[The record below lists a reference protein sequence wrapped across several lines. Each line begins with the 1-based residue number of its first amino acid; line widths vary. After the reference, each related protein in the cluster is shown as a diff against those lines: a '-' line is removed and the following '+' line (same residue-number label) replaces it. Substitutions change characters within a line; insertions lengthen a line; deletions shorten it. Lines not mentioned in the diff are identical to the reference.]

1 MKEKELIYMMALEEV
16 KKLHLDDYHTEF
28 LAQMVTRKKLHLDD
42 YHTEFLAQMVTRKVR
57 HPKEHVDDI
66 AKKVMEKMPMIFMKK
81 KKIMLVSTD
90 KCLDELE
97 MLLESSEYVPTEMLE
112 LGGENVSSVVKYFSK
127 IVFEKLNA
135 E

>member
-16 KKLHLDDYHTEF
+16 
-28 LAQMVTRKKLHLDD
+28 KKLHLDD

-90 KCLDELE
+90 KWLDELE

-135 E
+135 EWKRRDSYESLLSYI

>member
-16 KKLHLDDYHTEF
+16 
-28 LAQMVTRKKLHLDD
+28 KKLHLDD

-127 IVFEKLNA
+127 IVFEKLSA